1 MPNITKVR
9 AGGFD
14 LRLEQEM
21 KPSRT
26 QLLLLIACL
35 FLLAAPVLA
44 QTSAM
49 PSEAEVGGKLDA
61 PLPDAPNP
69 EPRVPPPSAGWAVRP
84 TPTAGGMQI
93 ADKEFVVATG
103 ALFGSSVANVE
114 LTHRCLENGEC
125 SLVPRALVRRR
136 ALYGVGL
143 PADAGITVLGYY
155 LKRSGRKWWFVP
167 AAIVTAGNT
176 IYGIHAAQHMGR

>member
-1 MPNITKVR
+1 MNAKHCEGR
-9 AGGFD
+9 SQGSD

-35 FLLAAPVLA
+35 LLLAVPVLA
-44 QTSAM
+44 QTSAT
-49 PSEAEVGGKLDA
+49 PAEAEVGGKLDT

-69 EPRVPPPSAGWAVRP
+69 NPEPRRAPPSAVRP
-84 TPTAGGMQI
+84 MPGGTQVPM
-93 ADKEFVVATG
+93 DKEFLMATG
-103 ALFGSSVANVE
+103 ILFGSSIANVE
-114 LTHRCLENGEC
+114 LTHRCLENDAC
-125 SLVPRALVRRR
+125 TLVPRALVRRR

-143 PADAGITVLGYY
+143 PADAGVTVLGYF
-155 LKRSGRKWWFVP
+155 LKRSGRRWWFVP

-176 IYGIHAAQHMGR
+176 IYGIHAAQHMR

>member
-1 MPNITKVR
+1 
-9 AGGFD
+9 
-14 LRLEQEM
+14 M

-69 EPRVPPPSAGWAVRP
+69 EPRVPPPSAVRSTP
-84 TPTAGGMQI
+84 TPGGMQV
-93 ADKEFVVATG
+93 ADKEFVMATG
-103 ALFGSSVANVE
+103 ILFGSSVANVE
-114 LTHRCLENGEC
+114 LTHYCLENGEC

-136 ALYGVGL
+136 ALFGVGL

-167 AAIVTAGNT
+167 AAMSPPAMSFTGSMPPSTWGAEASIQAPVTD
-176 IYGIHAAQHMGR
+176 

>member
-1 MPNITKVR
+1 MNAKHCEGR
-9 AGGFD
+9 SQGSD

-35 FLLAAPVLA
+35 LLLAAPVLA
-44 QTSAM
+44 QTSAT
-49 PSEAEVGGKLDA
+49 PAEAEVGGKLDT

-69 EPRVPPPSAGWAVRP
+69 NPEPRRAPPSAVRP
-84 TPTAGGMQI
+84 TPGGTQVPM
-93 ADKEFVVATG
+93 DKEFLITTG
-103 ALFGSSVANVE
+103 VLFGSSIANVE
-114 LTHRCLENGEC
+114 LTHRCLENGAC

-155 LKRSGRKWWFVP
+155 LKRSGRRWWFVP

-176 IYGIHAAQHMGR
+176 IYGIHAAQHMR